1 VRLGAVLAIGIAA
14 GLVTW
19 LAVRSGD
26 SSTTSGSSRG
36 HEQVAAVSA
45 TGLRTLSRAL
55 GQPIYWAGPVS
66 GDTYELTRAG
76 DGRIYVR
83 YLPPGEKVGTSKAL
97 LTVGTYPVAHALS
110 ATQGASSR
118 GDSAHVPVGGGG
130 VAFYDR
136 RAPTSVYVA
145 YPGAGYQIEVYDPS
159 AAAARR
165 LVSSG
170 RVTAVEQS
178 GAPALVSLQQLT
190 ARAGTA
196 GHPVY
201 WVGAQPATEYELTQT
216 GGRTYVRYLPSG
228 QKAGTK
234 AAFLTIGSYPLA
246 GAFDVTRG
254 LASAPTSVRVYVRHG
269 GVGFYARSRPTNVYV
284 AFPGQNAQIEVYDP
298 SAARAR
304 QVVSSGQLGQLS
316 G

>member
-19 LAVRSGD
+19 LVRTGD
-26 SSTTSGSSRG
+26 GSNTSGSSSA
-36 HEQVAAVSA
+36 HEQVAAVNAS
-45 TGLRTLSRAL
+45 GLRTMSRAL
-55 GQPIYWAGPVS
+55 GQPIYWVGAVP
-66 GDTYELTRAG
+66 GDTYELTRTG

-97 LTVGTYPVAHALS
+97 LTVGTYPVAHAIS
-110 ATQGASSR
+110 TIERASSR

-130 VAFYDR
+130 LAFYDR

-159 AAAARR
+159 AVAARR

-170 RVTAVEQS
+170 RVTSVDKS
-178 GAPALVSLQQLT
+178 GIPALVSRPQLT
-190 ARAGTA
+190 ALASSA
-196 GHPVY
+196 Y
-201 WVGAQPATEYELTQT
+201 WVGRQPGTAYELTQT
-216 GGRTYVRYLPSG
+216 GDGRTYIRYLPSG
-228 QKAGTK
+228 QQAGTK
-234 AAFLTIGSYPLA
+234 AAFLTIGTYPLA
-246 GAFDVTRG
+246 GAFGVTQR
-254 LASAPTSVRVYVRHG
+254 LAAAPTSVRVYVRHG

-284 AFPGQNAQIEVYDP
+284 AFPGKNTQIEVYDP
-298 SAARAR
+298 SPARAR
-304 QVVSSGQLGQLS
+304 QLVSSGQLASIS